1 MGESN
6 RNTRKSSTSA
16 ECLEVLI
23 SKSLAASSNLF
34 WTLSVYS
41 LENQP
46 VKKDRSGHNSEI
58 FHFMVYDWNRT
69 IQQLLEENKI
79 PYAIIQYFTPDSIYP
94 EAVNEVVNSP
104 DNEVYFISAL
114 NRLPESGQSGDE
126 INMLTKSKMDMRAD
140 LLPS

>member
-1 MGESN
+1 MTESN
-6 RNTRKSSTSA
+6 RYTRKSSTRV

-23 SKSLAASSNLF
+23 SKTLAASSNLF

-46 VKKDRSGHNSEI
+46 VKKDRSAHNSEI

-79 PYAIIQYFTPDSIYP
+79 PYSIIQYFTPDSIYP
-94 EAVNEVVNSP
+94 EALNEVVNSP
-104 DNEVYFISAL
+104 DNEVEFITAL
-114 NRLPESGQSGDE
+114 KRLPESGQSGDDV
-126 INMLTKSKMDMRAD
+126 NMLTKSKMDRRAD
-140 LLPS
+140 LMAN